1 MQALL
6 VKDAMKATLNAKI
19 VVELIVELYT
29 STRNEESNFTLVAD
43 FWTCKTTGDKFVGLR
58 VYLVDKA
65 WQFKSVLLGTIK
77 FNPAYGDR
85 EGGILGPFKAWLE
98 HMFKDFG
105 LKKCIFFGV
114 TIAGRKGDA
123 AHGVRLA
130 LGVVLRP
137 HGSCGYESI
146 VWCEWYSER

>member
-29 STRNEESNFTLVAD
+29 STRNE
-43 FWTCKTTGDKFVGLR
+43 
-58 VYLVDKA
+58 
-65 WQFKSVLLGTIK
+65 